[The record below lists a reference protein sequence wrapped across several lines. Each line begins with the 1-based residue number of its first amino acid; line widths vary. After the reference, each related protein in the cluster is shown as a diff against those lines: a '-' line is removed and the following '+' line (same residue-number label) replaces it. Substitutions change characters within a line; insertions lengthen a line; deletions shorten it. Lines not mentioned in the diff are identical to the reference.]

1 MSYTITDGLI
11 AIYING
17 DGDIVAAE
25 KIEGERVI
33 AQNLLRVPTMPRED
47 SEFFKVEISVDTQVV
62 KSGDC
67 CAGSRKF
74 TLLRQCY
81 DRNGRPVPCF

>member
-11 AIYING
+11 AVYISQ

-33 AQNLLRVPTMPRED
+33 AQNLLKAPLIPREG
-47 SEFFKVEISVDTQVV
+47 SEILKVEISVDTQVV
-62 KSGDC
+62 GDNC

-74 TLLRQCY
+74 VLLRQCY
-81 DRNGRPVPCF
+81 DKNGRPCPCF